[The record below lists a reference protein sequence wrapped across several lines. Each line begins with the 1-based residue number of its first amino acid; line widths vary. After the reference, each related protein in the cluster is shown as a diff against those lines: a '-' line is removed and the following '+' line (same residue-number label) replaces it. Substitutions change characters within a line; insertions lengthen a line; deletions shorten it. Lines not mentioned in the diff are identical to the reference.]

1 MRESQMGKDT
11 TFVIGHKNPDTD
23 SIASAIAL
31 SELKSALGGGHFVPA
46 RAGDLNPQTEF
57 ILNRFNIQPPRYI
70 ADVHPRAKDIMSAG
84 VVTVN
89 EETPF
94 HKVLELMRK
103 EEVRFMPVLDPE
115 GRPKGVLT
123 LMEIAK
129 RYLEAEHS
137 IEVTTSL
144 KNIVGTLGAKVKHDT
159 LGGKELTLTVYIGA
173 MSEEAFLYI
182 LGQEDPGKCAI
193 IVGDRVDIQKRA
205 VEKGVGL
212 LIISGGF
219 DVEKCVLDA
228 AREKG
233 VSIIVSPFDSATTSI
248 LVRVSTPAL
257 KICERS
263 FETVSPDDLVES
275 IKYKA
280 AVSAGLIVLDGSGV
294 MQGVIT
300 KTDILKP
307 SGLNLVLVD
316 HNELSQAVDGAE
328 KVNIVEVV
336 DHHRIGNFTCPLPI
350 PFICEPVGSTS
361 TLVAELF
368 RRSNAP
374 LKKEIAGLLLS
385 GVLSDTVILKS
396 PTTTARDREM
406 VGWLEER
413 SGLDHMTLGKE
424 IFGSTA
430 SLKSRGPEAV
440 VGGDFKVFETKG
452 KKFGIGQVETIGFD
466 EFRDEAMKLS
476 EELVKARDKKDLK
489 LSALLV
495 TDITLGTS
503 LLLAVGDREVLY
515 KLDYPRLG
523 EGVYELKGVISRK
536 KQVVPHILG
545 LFNEIY

>member
-1 MRESQMGKDT
+1 MKKDT
-11 TFVIGHKNPDTD
+11 VFVIGHKNPDTD

-31 SELKSALGGGHFVPA
+31 SELKSALCETPFIAA

-70 ADVHPRAKDIMSAG
+70 ADVHPRAKDIMSSG
-84 VVTVN
+84 VVTVK

-103 EEVRFMPVLDPE
+103 EEVRFVPVLDPE

-123 LMEIAK
+123 LMELAK

-144 KNIVGTLGAKVKHDT
+144 KNIVETLGAKVKHDT
-159 LGGKELTLTVYIGA
+159 LGAKELTLTVYIGA

-182 LGQEDPGKCAI
+182 LGQEEPGRCAI
-193 IVGDRVDIQKRA
+193 IVGDRKDIQKRA

-248 LVRVSTPAL
+248 LVRVSTPAI

-263 FETVSPDDLVES
+263 FETVAPDDLVES
-275 IKYKA
+275 IKFKA
-280 AVSAGLIVLDGSGV
+280 AASAGLIVLDGSGV

-368 RRSNAP
+368 RRTGAP

-396 PTTTARDREM
+396 PTTTARDKEI

-413 SGLDHMTLGKE
+413 SGLDHMVLGKE

-452 KKFGIGQVETIGFD
+452 RKFGIGQVETIGFD
-466 EFRDEAMKLS
+466 EFREEALKLS
-476 EELVKARDKKDLK
+476 AELVKARDGKELK

-495 TDITLGTS
+495 TDITQGTS
-503 LLLAVGDREVLY
+503 LLLAVGDKEVLY
-515 KLDYPRLG
+515 KLDYPKLG
-523 EGVYELKGVISRK
+523 EGVYELRNVISRK

>member
-1 MRESQMGKDT
+1 MKNDSL
-11 TFVIGHKNPDTD
+11 FVIGHKNPDTD
-23 SIASAIAL
+23 SIVSAIAL
-31 SELKSALGGGHFVPA
+31 AELKAATGETNVFAA

-57 ILNRFNIQPPRYI
+57 ILNHFNIQPPRYI
-70 ADVHPRAKDIMSAG
+70 SDVHPRAKDIMSAG
-84 VVTVN
+84 VVTVT
-89 EETPF
+89 EQTPF

-103 EEVRFMPVLDPE
+103 EEVRFMPVLDPD

-123 LMEIAK
+123 LMELAK

-144 KNIVGTLGAKVKHDT
+144 RNIVETLGAKVKHDT
-159 LGGKELTLTVYIGA
+159 LGSREITLTAYIGA

-182 LGQEDPGKCAI
+182 LGQEDPARCAI
-193 IVGDRVDIQKRA
+193 IVGDRKDIQKRA

-219 DVEKCVLDA
+219 DIEKCVLDA

-248 LVRVSTPAL
+248 LVRVSTPASMV
-257 KICERS
+257 CERS
-263 FETVSPDDLVES
+263 FETVSPDDLVEN
-275 IKYKA
+275 IKFKA
-280 AVSAGLIVLDGSGV
+280 AVSAGLIVLDGNGI

-307 SGLNLVLVD
+307 SGMNLILVD

-368 RRSNAP
+368 RRTGAP
-374 LKKEIAGLLLS
+374 LKKEIAGLMLS

-396 PTTTARDREM
+396 PTTTARDKDI

-413 SGLDHMTLGKE
+413 SGLDHLILGKE

-452 KKFGIGQVETIGFD
+452 RKFGIGQVETIGFD
-466 EFRDEAMKLS
+466 EFRDEALKLS
-476 EELVKARDKKDLK
+476 AELVKARDKKELK

-495 TDITLGTS
+495 TDITQGTS
-503 LLLAVGDREVLY
+503 LLLAVGDKEVLY

-523 EGVYELKGVISRK
+523 EGVYELKNVISRK

>member
-1 MRESQMGKDT
+1 MGKDT

-31 SELKSALGGGHFVPA
+31 SELKSAFGGGHFVPA

-70 ADVHPRAKDIMSAG
+70 ADVHPRAKDIMSPG

-144 KNIVGTLGAKVKHDT
+144 KNIVETLGAKMKHDT

-182 LGQEDPGKCAI
+182 LGQEDPRKCAI

-257 KICERS
+257 NICERS

-368 RRSNAP
+368 RRTGAP

-413 SGLDHMTLGKE
+413 SGLDHMALGKE

-466 EFRDEAMKLS
+466 EFREEAMKLS
-476 EELVKARDKKDLK
+476 EELVKARDKKELK

-495 TDITLGTS
+495 TDITQGTS

>member
-1 MRESQMGKDT
+1 MGKEQF
-11 TFVIGHKNPDTD
+11 FVIGHKNPDTD

-31 SELKSALGGGHFVPA
+31 SELKRALGQGSFVPA

-57 ILNRFNIQPPRYI
+57 ILNHFNIQPPRYI
-70 ADVHPRAKDIMSAG
+70 SDVHPRAKDIMSAG
-84 VVTVN
+84 VVTVT
-89 EETPF
+89 EQTPF

-103 EEVRFMPVLDPE
+103 EEVRFMPVLDPD

-123 LMEIAK
+123 LMELAK

-144 KNIVGTLGAKVKHDT
+144 RNIVETLGAKVKHDT
-159 LGGKELTLTVYIGA
+159 LGSREITLTAYIGA

-182 LGQEDPGKCAI
+182 LGQEDPARCAI
-193 IVGDRVDIQKRA
+193 IVGDRKDIQKRA

-219 DVEKCVLDA
+219 DIEKCVLDA

-248 LVRVSTPAL
+248 LVRVSTPASMV
-257 KICERS
+257 CERS
-263 FETVSPDDLVES
+263 FETVSPDDLVEN
-275 IKYKA
+275 IKFKA
-280 AVSAGLIVLDGSGV
+280 AVSAGLIVLDGNGI

-307 SGLNLVLVD
+307 SGMNLILVD

-368 RRSNAP
+368 RRTGAP
-374 LKKEIAGLLLS
+374 LKKEIAGLMLS

-396 PTTTARDREM
+396 PTTTARDKDI

-413 SGLDHMTLGKE
+413 SGLDHLILGKE

-452 KKFGIGQVETIGFD
+452 RKFGIGQVETIGFD
-466 EFRDEAMKLS
+466 EFRDEALKLS
-476 EELVKARDKKDLK
+476 AELVKARDKKELK

-495 TDITLGTS
+495 TDITQGTS
-503 LLLAVGDREVLY
+503 LLLAVGDKEVLY

-523 EGVYELKGVISRK
+523 EGVYELKNVISRK

>member
-1 MRESQMGKDT
+1 MVKEQ

-31 SELKSALGGGHFVPA
+31 SELKTALGQGSFVPA

-57 ILNRFNIQPPRYI
+57 ILNHFKIQPPRYI

-84 VVTVN
+84 VVTVT
-89 EETPF
+89 EQTPF

-123 LMEIAK
+123 LMELAK

-144 KNIVGTLGAKVKHDT
+144 SNIVETLGAKVKHDT
-159 LGGKELTLTVYIGA
+159 LASREITLTVYIGA

-193 IVGDRVDIQKRA
+193 IVGDRKDIQKRA

-219 DVEKCVLDA
+219 DIEKCVLDA
-228 AREKG
+228 AKEKG

-248 LVRVSTPAL
+248 LVRVSTPASM
-257 KICERS
+257 ICERS
-263 FETVSPDDLVES
+263 FETVSPDDLVDN
-275 IKYKA
+275 IKFKA
-280 AVSAGLIVLDGSGV
+280 AASAGLIVLDANGV

-307 SGLNLVLVD
+307 SGMNLVLVD

-336 DHHRIGNFTCPLPI
+336 DHHRIGNFTCSQPI

-368 RRSNAP
+368 RRTGAP
-374 LKKEIAGLLLS
+374 LKKEIAGLMLS

-396 PTTTARDREM
+396 PTTTARDKEI

-413 SGLDHMTLGKE
+413 SGLDHLALGKE

-430 SLKSRGPEAV
+430 SLKSRGPESV
-440 VGGDFKVFETKG
+440 VSGDFKVFEAKG
-452 KKFGIGQVETIGFD
+452 RKFGIGQIETIGFD
-466 EFRDEAMKLS
+466 EFREEALKLS
-476 EELVKARDKKDLK
+476 HELVKARDAKDLK

-495 TDITLGTS
+495 TDITMGTS

-515 KLDYPRLG
+515 KLDYPKLG
-523 EGVYELKGVISRK
+523 DGVYELKNVISRK

-545 LFNEIY
+545 LFNEIF

>member
-1 MRESQMGKDT
+1 MGKDT

-31 SELKSALGGGHFVPA
+31 SELKSAFGGGHFVPA

-70 ADVHPRAKDIMSAG
+70 ADVHPRAKDIMSPG

-144 KNIVGTLGAKVKHDT
+144 KNIVETLGAKMKHDT

-182 LGQEDPGKCAI
+182 LGQEDPRKCAI

-257 KICERS
+257 NICERS

-368 RRSNAP
+368 RRTGAP

-396 PTTTARDREM
+396 PTTTARDKEM

-413 SGLDHMTLGKE
+413 SGLDHMALGKE

-466 EFRDEAMKLS
+466 EFREEAMKLS
-476 EELVKARDKKDLK
+476 EELVKARDKKELK

-495 TDITLGTS
+495 TDITQGTS

>member
-1 MRESQMGKDT
+1 MGKDT

-70 ADVHPRAKDIMSAG
+70 ADVHPRAKDIMSPG

-144 KNIVGTLGAKVKHDT
+144 KNIVETLGAKMKHDT

-182 LGQEDPGKCAI
+182 LGQEDPRKCAI

-257 KICERS
+257 NICERS

-368 RRSNAP
+368 RRTGAP

-396 PTTTARDREM
+396 PTTTARDREI

-413 SGLDHMTLGKE
+413 SGLDHMALGKE

-466 EFRDEAMKLS
+466 EFREEAMKLS
-476 EELVKARDKKDLK
+476 EELVKARDKKELK

-495 TDITLGTS
+495 TDITQGTS

>member
-1 MRESQMGKDT
+1 M
-11 TFVIGHKNPDTD
+11 
-23 SIASAIAL
+23 
-31 SELKSALGGGHFVPA
+31 
-46 RAGDLNPQTEF
+46 NPQTEF

-70 ADVHPRAKDIMSAG
+70 ADVHPRAKDIMSPG

-144 KNIVGTLGAKVKHDT
+144 KNIVETLGAKMKHDT

-182 LGQEDPGKCAI
+182 LGQEDPRKCAI

-257 KICERS
+257 NICERS

-368 RRSNAP
+368 RRTGAP

-413 SGLDHMTLGKE
+413 SGLDHMALGKE

-466 EFRDEAMKLS
+466 EFREEAMKLS
-476 EELVKARDKKDLK
+476 EELVKARDKKELK

-495 TDITLGTS
+495 TDITQGTS

>member
-1 MRESQMGKDT
+1 MGKDT

-31 SELKSALGGGHFVPA
+31 SELKSAFGGGHFVPA

-70 ADVHPRAKDIMSAG
+70 ADVHPRAKDIMSPG

-144 KNIVGTLGAKVKHDT
+144 KNIVETLGAKMKHDT

-182 LGQEDPGKCAI
+182 LGQEDPRKCAI

-257 KICERS
+257 NICERS

-368 RRSNAP
+368 RRTGAP

-396 PTTTARDREM
+396 PTTTARDREI

-413 SGLDHMTLGKE
+413 SGLDHMALGKE

-466 EFRDEAMKLS
+466 EFREEAMKLS
-476 EELVKARDKKDLK
+476 EELVKARDKKELK

-495 TDITLGTS
+495 TDITQGTS

>member
-1 MRESQMGKDT
+1 MGKDT

-31 SELKSALGGGHFVPA
+31 SELKSAFGGGHFVPA

-70 ADVHPRAKDIMSAG
+70 ADVHPRAKDIMSPG

-144 KNIVGTLGAKVKHDT
+144 KNIVETLGAKMKHDT

-182 LGQEDPGKCAI
+182 LGQEDPRKCAI

-257 KICERS
+257 NICERS

-368 RRSNAP
+368 RRTGAP

-413 SGLDHMTLGKE
+413 SGLDHMALGKE

-476 EELVKARDKKDLK
+476 EELVKARDKKELK

-495 TDITLGTS
+495 TDITQGTS